1 MNRKPLEP
9 LRPTMLDELPLPW
22 KACRSHEDHDGPMWE
37 IDPEEA
43 PYYAEQPLVRIV
55 ASNGNAVVS
64 NHDLFVFKDPA
75 VAHLLAAA
83 PALLR
88 ALEELLRVDDAWHG
102 SVNSEMAAARRA
114 ARATLLAARGEA

>member
-22 KACRSHEDHDGPMWE
+22 KACRSHEDHDGPLWE

-43 PYYAEQPLVRIV
+43 PYYAQQPFVRIV
-55 ASNGNAVVS
+55 ASNGNTVVS

-88 ALEELLRVDDAWHG
+88 ALELASRDYLSPGTRPVVNAALR
-102 SVNSEMAAARRA
+102 
-114 ARATLLAARGEA
+114 AARGEA